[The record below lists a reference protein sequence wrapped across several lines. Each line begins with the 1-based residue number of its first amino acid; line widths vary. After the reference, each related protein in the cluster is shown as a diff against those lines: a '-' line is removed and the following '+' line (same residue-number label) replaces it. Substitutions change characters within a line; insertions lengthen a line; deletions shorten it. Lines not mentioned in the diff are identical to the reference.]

1 MFVGK
6 VLKRLFPRVPCS
18 QEKSAP
24 VTPAS
29 DKAAGRVAAE
39 EVPSLTGEG
48 LAGAGGHHRFPGDSM
63 LWSRRLW
70 PDSGGAEL
78 QDACAHTFQS
88 TALGERSQGW
98 ALRQRPVQDSAR
110 CLGSLANPPLV
121 PETTREPAGFV
132 CPLPRHFVPA
142 LPGCVRTARA
152 PESSPA
158 FVPHPPVFARVCL
171 SSSSRTRVCSG
182 ALCSAHSVQFVSKSN
197 HLSPQKCRS

>member
-18 QEKSAP
+18 QEKRAP

-29 DKAAGRVAAE
+29 DKPAGTVATE

-48 LAGAGGHHRFPGDSM
+48 LAVWGGGRHHRFPGDSM
-63 LWSRRLW
+63 LWTRRLW

-110 CLGSLANPPLV
+110 CLSSLTNPPLV
-121 PETTREPAGFV
+121 PETTSEPAGFV
-132 CPLPRHFVPA
+132 CPLPLSLCPGAAWLPSA
-142 LPGCVRTARA
+142 LRGLRRA
-152 PESSPA
+152 LL
-158 FVPHPPVFARVCL
+158 L
-171 SSSSRTRVCSG
+171 SSLTHWSLHG
-182 ALCSAHSVQFVSKSN
+182 SV
-197 HLSPQKCRS
+197 